1 MGASRASRRLC
12 DTLNHAGC
20 RSYLEPT
27 GPGGLGDCLIVG
39 CRLSSLRSA
48 GGIFTLLLMGLVQ
61 ALDYKLPV
69 PSAVQRAMWRISSSR
84 PGAWL
89 FARSLPRVDKF
100 VLRMSRGQVTLAGIT
115 GGIPVLT
122 ITTTGA
128 RSDLRRTTP
137 LLGVPFGGDIAIIG
151 TNFGQLGTPGWYY
164 NLRAQPRAEVTYRNR
179 SVTAT
184 AREADAEER
193 QTILGQARK
202 IYSGYEAYARRITD
216 RQIPIMILTG

>member
-1 MGASRASRRLC
+1 MRAADHILSRLA
-12 DTLNHAGC
+12 
-20 RSYLEPT
+20 PT
-27 GPGGLGDCLIVG
+27 GWVIVWLSDA

-100 VLRMSRGQVTLAGIT
+100 VLRMSRGQVTLAGVT

-128 RSDLRRTTP
+128 RSGLRRTTP

-184 AREADAEER
+184 AREADAEE
-193 QTILGQARK
+193 QQAILGQARK
-202 IYSGYEAYARRITD
+202 IYGGYEAYARRITD
-216 RQIPIMILTG
+216 RQIPIVILTG

>member
-1 MGASRASRRLC
+1 VIAGLSRA
-12 DTLNHAGC
+12 
-20 RSYLEPT
+20 
-27 GPGGLGDCLIVG
+27 

-48 GGIFTLLLMGLVQ
+48 SGIFTLLLMGLVQ

-69 PSAVQRAMWRISSSR
+69 PSAVQRGMWRISSSR

-89 FARSLPRVDKF
+89 FARSLPQVDKF

-128 RSDLRRTTP
+128 RSGLRRTTP

-184 AREADAEER
+184 AREADAEE
-193 QTILGQARK
+193 QQAILGQARK
-202 IYSGYEAYARRITD
+202 IYGGYEAYARRITD
-216 RQIPIMILTG
+216 RQIPIVILTG